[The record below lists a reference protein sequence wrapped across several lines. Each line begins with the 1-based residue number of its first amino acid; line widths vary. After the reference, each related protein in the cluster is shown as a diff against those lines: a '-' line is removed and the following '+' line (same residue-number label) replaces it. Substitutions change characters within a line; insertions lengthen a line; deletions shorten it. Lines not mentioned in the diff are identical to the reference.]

1 MCCELP
7 PWDRSQPLFR
17 RRKCPAEGFLSKCFV
32 PLLSATTKNSPSG
45 TRGCHHSTSS
55 PSEQVFSMALPRKA
69 PLSTPGTPV
78 LEDFPQNDDE
88 KERLQRRRSRVF
100 DLQFSTDSPHL
111 LASPSSRWVGAGLP
125 CCGGHLD
132 VGYVGLHHHNT
143 LWILG
148 LDFEKIQCRWSLPEL
163 FVFCFSFPLG
173 MLMFQ
178 LRFLSLQTHRLLSI
192 TPPVS
197 NCLLKM
203 WVSAGLISEDFA
215 AWSERKSR
223 LLDSVENAWSVIVH
237 FYSLAT
243 LLSAGVFSVVLLFL
257 IDLWCPSD
265 KLPAPCG
272 VSRGSTLGVN
282 GVVLE
287 LDSR

>member
-1 MCCELP
+1 M
-7 PWDRSQPLFR
+7 
-17 RRKCPAEGFLSKCFV
+17 
-32 PLLSATTKNSPSG
+32 KNSPSG
-45 TRGCHHSTSS
+45 TRECHHSTSS

-69 PLSTPGTPV
+69 PLNTPGTPV

-125 CCGGHLD
+125 CCGGLRGFALPQYLVD
-132 VGYVGLHHHNT
+132 SGSRFWKDPVSL
-143 LWILG
+143 ILA
-148 LDFEKIQCRWSLPEL
+148 RV
-163 FVFCFSFPLG
+163 VFFFFPLG

-178 LRFLSLQTHRLLSI
+178 LRFLSLQTRRLLSI

-197 NCLLKM
+197 NCLLKT
-203 WVSAGLISEDFA
+203 WVSAGLSSDDFA
-215 AWSERKSR
+215 AWSERRSSP
-223 LLDSVENAWSVIVH
+223 LDSVENAWSVIVH
-237 FYSLAT
+237 FYSLVT

-257 IDLWCPSD
+257 VDLWCPSD

-282 GVVLE
+282 RVVLE